1 MKCPECRRRMTKVDK
16 KGYYCNSCR
25 LGSYEIE
32 PPPAASVLRLRPCP
46 YCGAPAEMY
55 VRDEP
60 RGYMVCCT
68 GRDCAHDYET
78 QVFMANCKSKGK
90 RCPGYR
96 IYISIVVWAKSSGNG
111 TRTAGGPNF
120 VKNQKK
126 ILRTGTRAGHGGD
139 WNDSVETQ
147 TGV

>member
-96 IYISIVVWAKSSGNG
+96 IYIHRRMGKVVRKWNKDSRRSEL
-111 TRTAGGPNF
+111 R
-120 VKNQKK
+120 KK
-126 ILRTGTRAGHGGD
+126 PEENPEDRHARRSWRRL
-139 WNDSVETQ
+139 E
-147 TGV
+147 